1 MKIVRPKNHVYLLV
15 AVLFISSLGYAVDWP
30 MFRKNLMNQGY
41 TSEKLKPPLFF
52 KWKYRAKDE
61 KEEWSPTV
69 SVVGKFVYISSRNLS
84 VIDYKTGKLN
94 WKYFCGN
101 RWYDTFTSS
110 PTVVDNSLYV
120 PAFDG
125 NIYCFDTRPR
135 DATHKDSIKWIFKTG
150 SEIASAVLYYHGKL
164 LFGAPEGAYALNAED
179 GSLIWQ
185 NDQIGGLIYSS
196 PAIADS
202 LVLFGATDG
211 YVYALNVYN
220 GKMVWKHQTDY
231 KVGNAPAITDKTVYV
246 CSDKVYA
253 LDIETGKLLW
263 EQDLGA
269 IVNTSP
275 ALAHEMVYVGCDDGH
290 IYALDQQT
298 GEIKW
303 KYKTG
308 DIVTSSPTVAKNIL
322 WVGSRDKNL
331 YAIDALS
338 GDSLW
343 SYNIGA
349 FVNGS
354 PVVANGFLYVG
365 ADDGYVYAF
374 SSKQDKYRV
383 EWLKHEILD
392 EVKADEVD
400 TLKLTIKNSGKKSWQ
415 ANEIYLN
422 CIWINKW
429 KLEEESKNLPI
440 NTNVAP
446 GESTKINVALKSPH
460 TPGDY
465 TLRINLTKEGKHL
478 FGSAPLDVKV
488 KVKPQNIENEPFTS
502 SFLPTSYYGFKKTLE
517 LLKNKRKVVMLVESR
532 YKDKLKNELNQ
543 YKKDVESNFD
553 VNLFIKYGDWEFPQE
568 VRSLLQELY
577 SKDSICGAILVGDLP
592 VPMWKAHWGEKYLIS
607 LYYEDLEG
615 SFIDSTHDGFFDTH
629 IWKGN
634 KEPQIWISWIR
645 PPKDKLS
652 NLKYFFDKCHAYYTG
667 KLISP
672 GKALVYC
679 AHNDYGLAATIV
691 GKILGSLYGNN
702 NVETVGNRYLYGC
715 GEDLLQLLRGS
726 YEILDVWSHAAPLF
740 HQFSEPP
747 QRNLYSW
754 RIRELPQGA
763 LMTFIWG
770 CHAGDFVEAENHY
783 TLPDAYIFGN
793 SIGLACV
800 AATRSIGTDGHDLI
814 YTAFSNGADL
824 GTAFLAYKRE
834 MVIGQTMHKM
844 WTKEKVE
851 KMVWGISLF
860 GNPFI
865 KINRDKGK
873 GIVTKCYWNEP
884 VSNAEVKFF
893 SKELIKPVLTL
904 KTEEDG
910 TFSYS
915 LSPGTYKVMAIANN
929 CTTQTKV
936 TVYEDLLPGISL
948 VLPAKSNHTI
958 IAGTN
963 IMSIPIYPKYAEAD
977 SLFHMDSLI
986 LETWSKDKYVYYPD
1000 RKLQRIELG
1009 KGYILKLK
1017 KPLNLAVKGVDVR
1030 NMPYTVYLDDGWNL
1044 IGNPFNFEVDW
1055 NKAEVE
1061 WMAWGRPP
1069 RRCNLVEAQI
1079 NRWVKPTLWEFVNG
1093 AYKMTDR
1100 LVPWHG
1106 YWLKAYA
1113 LSYYAY
1119 GHPNI
1124 RIFPDTALDAQHPA
1138 EKNESIFPLKSY
1150 KWYIHLISNI
1160 DNMTD
1165 SDNYLA
1171 VAKDAADGFDYFDV
1185 EKPPVPDTGIPFV
1198 YLFFPHTDWGSE
1210 SGNYAVDVRA
1220 PLLSTSVR
1228 VHKKSWEF
1236 IVKADKSQAT
1246 CELNWQIISMPH
1258 RYRVT
1263 LLDVDANVKLNM
1275 CQKNSYIFKF
1285 SDKANRYRARKFK
1298 VIVEKGV

>member
-1 MKIVRPKNHVYLLV
+1 MKIVRTKIYVCFFL
-15 AVLFISSLGYAVDWP
+15 AFLFTSLGYAENWP

-41 TSEKLKPPLFF
+41 TSEELSPPLFF

-61 KEEWSPTV
+61 KEEWSPTL
-69 SVVGKFVYISSRNLS
+69 SVAGKFVYISARNLS
-84 VIDYKTGKLN
+84 VVNYKTGKLN

-101 RWYDTFTSS
+101 RWYDTFTRS
-110 PTVVDNSLYV
+110 PTIVGNSLYV
-120 PAFDG
+120 PAFNG
-125 NIYCFDTRPR
+125 NIYCFDTRE
-135 DATHKDSIKWIFKTG
+135 DSIKWIFKTG
-150 SEIASAVLYYHGKL
+150 SEIASAVLYHHGKL
-164 LFGAPEGAYALNAED
+164 LFGAPEGVYALKAED

-185 NDQIGGLIYSS
+185 NNRIGGLIYSS

-211 YVYALNVYN
+211 YVYALNLYN
-220 GKMVWKHQTDY
+220 GKMVWKYQTNY
-231 KVGNAPAITDKTVYV
+231 KIDNAPAIVDKTVYV

-263 EQDLGA
+263 EQDLGT

-290 IYALDQQT
+290 IYALNQRT
-298 GEIKW
+298 GKIEW
-303 KYKTG
+303 KHKTG

-400 TLKLTIKNSGKKSWQ
+400 TIKLTIKNSGKRSWK
-415 ANEIYLN
+415 AKEIYLN
-422 CIWINKW
+422 CVWINKW
-429 KLEEESKNLPI
+429 KLTEESKNLPI
-440 NTNVAP
+440 NTNVATD
-446 GESTKINVALKSPH
+446 ESTKVNVALKSPH

-465 TLRINLTKEGKHL
+465 TLRISLTRKGKHL
-478 FGSAPLDVKV
+478 FVSAPLEVKI
-488 KVKPQNIENEPFTS
+488 KVKPQKIENEPFSS

-517 LLKNKRKVVMLVESR
+517 LLKNERKVVMLVESK

-543 YKKDVESNFD
+543 YKRDVESNFD

-629 IWKGN
+629 IWKGS

-652 NLKYFFDKCHAYYTG
+652 NLKRFFNKCHSYYIG
-667 KLISP
+667 KLLPP

-691 GKILGSLYGNN
+691 GKILGSLYGGN
-702 NVETVGNRYLYGC
+702 NVETVGTRYLYGC
-715 GEDLLQLLRGS
+715 GEDLLELLRGS

-814 YTAFSNGADL
+814 YAAFSKGADL

-834 MVIGQTMHKM
+834 MCIGQTMHKM

-860 GNPFI
+860 GNPFLSVH
-865 KINRDKGK
+865 KAKGK
-873 GIVTKCYWNEP
+873 GKVTKVYWDRP
-884 VSNAEVKFF
+884 VSGAEVSFLTQD
-893 SKELIKPVLTL
+893 SEKPILSL
-904 KTEEDG
+904 KTVEDG
-910 TFSYS
+910 SFSYN
-915 LSPGTYKVMAIANN
+915 LNPGTYIVKAIAAD
-929 CTTQTKV
+929 CTTKTII
-936 TVYEDLLPGISL
+936 TVYDNILPGISL
-948 VLPAKSNHTI
+948 VLPDRVSHMIEKGVNVV
-958 IAGTN
+958 
-963 IMSIPIYPKYAEAD
+963 SIPIYSKYPRAD
-977 SLFHMDSLI
+977 SILPVDSLS
-986 LETWSKDKYVYYPD
+986 LGTWSKDKYVYYPD
-1000 RKLQRIELG
+1000 KKLQRIELG
-1009 KGYILKLK
+1009 KGYILKLE
-1017 KPLNLAVKGVDVR
+1017 KPLNLVVEGINIRD
-1030 NMPYTVYLDDGWNL
+1030 MPYTVYLDNGWNL

-1055 NKAEVE
+1055 NKVEVE

-1069 RRCNLVEAQI
+1069 SRCNLVEAQI
-1079 NRWVKPTLWEFVNG
+1079 NRWIKPTLWEFVNG

-1124 RIFPDTALDAQHPA
+1124 RIFPDIIS

-1150 KWYIHLISNI
+1150 KWYIHLTSNI
-1160 DNMTD
+1160 GNMTD

-1171 VAKDAADGFDYFDV
+1171 VAKDATDGFDYFDV

-1220 PLLSTSVR
+1220 PLR

-1236 IVKADKSQAT
+1236 IIKADKSQAT
-1246 CELNWQIISMPH
+1246 CELNWQIISIPH
-1258 RYRVT
+1258 QYRVT

-1275 CQKNSYIFKF
+1275 RQENSYMFKF
-1285 SDKANRYRARKFK
+1285 SDKANHYRARKFK
-1298 VIVEKGV
+1298 VIVENRA